1 MYSLIPI
8 RKYTTKRERV
18 RERRMV
24 CVGVCVS
31 IPGLVGAELIFS
43 SGRLKYETVIDSN
56 IVINE
61 VRTKYLQ

>member
-1 MYSLIPI
+1 
-8 RKYTTKRERV
+8 
-18 RERRMV
+18 MV

-43 SGRLKYETVIDSN
+43 SGRLKYETVIVICN